1 MANPASQPRAD
12 EAWIRQIQAGDPHAF
27 DRLIERHSRDLVKF
41 AQLYV
46 QSREVAEEVV
56 LDVFVGIW
64 RLGRR
69 WELRGALRPYLYGA
83 TRKECF
89 AYLRT
94 RRLDLADGRAPE
106 RAADGGGADQ
116 ALRYKELR
124 RALAQTVAAFPER
137 RRQVFSLSRYH
148 GLTYAEIAAV
158 LGISVKTV
166 EKHMALALKT
176 LRERLAPF
184 LSLL

>member
-1 MANPASQPRAD
+1 MTSPATQPRKE
-12 EAWIRQIQAGDPHAF
+12 EAWVQQIQAGDLRAF
-27 DRLIERHSRDLVKF
+27 DGLIERYSRDLVKF
-41 AQLYV
+41 ARLYV
-46 QSREVAEEVV
+46 QSREVAEEIVV
-56 LDVFVGIW
+56 DVFVGMW
-64 RLGRR
+64 KQGQR
-69 WELRGALRPYLYGA
+69 WQLRGALRPYLYGA
-83 TRKECF
+83 TRKGCF

-94 RRLDLADGRAPE
+94 RRLKLSDGHAWE
-106 RAADGGGADQ
+106 GATGEGE
-116 ALRYKELR
+116 AEHTLRYKELR
-124 RALAQTVAAFPER
+124 RALGQAVAVFPER

-184 LSLL
+184 LGLL